1 MNLDQVVQTFL
12 VECQEL
18 LEQFET
24 GLLSFDTGDSDP
36 EVINSLFRAAH
47 TIKGSAGVFGFSPI
61 VAFTH
66 VVESILDRVRDGK
79 LGMAPELVSLL
90 LSCGDHIGKLVEQI
104 VVAGGEADGA
114 TLAQGDTLVGGLQ
127 KYLGEPAAV
136 AGAATPV
143 IVPAA
148 LPVAAA
154 GNEEVAAEHWHIS
167 LRFSRDVLRNGMDPL
182 SFIRYLTTLGRLVKV
197 VTLEDGLPGLQEM
210 DPESCYLG
218 FEISFSSEA
227 DKATIEEAF
236 EFVRDDSIIHILPPR
251 SRISEYLALIDS
263 LPEDPLRLGQ
273 ILVRCGSLTDRELD
287 EALDLQAAAH
297 PEERPPLGEIL
308 VAEGM
313 VQPAV
318 VEAAV
323 DKQKSRTVRQQTT
336 IRVDADKLDSLINL
350 VGELVIAGA
359 GATLVAAETGS
370 PRMQEV
376 ASTLARLVEEV
387 RDGTLNLRMV
397 QIGETFNRFQRVV
410 RDISKDLGKDI
421 RLHIRGAETELDK
434 TVVEKISDPLMHLVR
449 NAMDHGIESAEIRQ
463 QRGKPAVGTVQLNA
477 FHDSGSIVIEVSD
490 DGGGLNQERI
500 LAKALEKGLIAPG
513 HNLCEAEI
521 YRLIFEPGFSTA
533 EQLSNLSGR
542 GVGMDVVKKN
552 IDALRGT
559 VDIQSREGVGSTIR
573 IRLPLTLAIIDGFL
587 VRVGNASYVIPLDMV
602 VECVELSAEEQQ
614 EGNDRNYLNLRGQ
627 VLPYLRL
634 RDVFSHPRASVEREN
649 VVVVRFG
656 EQRAGLVVD
665 ALLGEF
671 QTVIK
676 PLGRVF
682 SRVVGISG
690 STILGSGE
698 VALILDVPK
707 LIRQTESL
715 ELRACSE
722 LQNA

>member
-1 MNLDQVVQTFL
+1 MNLDQVIQTFL

-24 GLLSFDTGDSDP
+24 GLLAFDEGTVDS

-47 TIKGSAGVFGFSPI
+47 TIKGSAGVFGYSDI

-66 VVESILDRVRDGK
+66 VVESVLDRVRDGK
-79 LGMAPELVSLL
+79 LAIGPELVTLL
-90 LSCGDHIGKLVEQI
+90 LSCRDHIGQLVEQI
-104 VVAGGEADGA
+104 VVAGGQADA
-114 TLAQGDTLVGGLQ
+114 ETLAQGQVLIVGLQ
-127 KYLGEPAAV
+127 QYLGDTAAAKPASVPAVLPAAV
-136 AGAATPV
+136 AAAPNGAPCAMGD
-143 IVPAA
+143 
-148 LPVAAA
+148 
-154 GNEEVAAEHWHIS
+154 GNTASGNWHIS
-167 LRFSRDVLRNGMDPL
+167 LRFGAGILRNGMDPL
-182 SFIRYLTTLGRLVKV
+182 AIIRYLATFGTLAKV
-197 VTLEDGLPGLQEM
+197 VVIQDALPPLGEI
-210 DPESCYLG
+210 DPEACYLG
-218 FEISFSSEA
+218 FEISYCSEA
-227 DKATIEEAF
+227 DKKTIEEAF
-236 EFVRDDSIIHILPPR
+236 EFVQDDATIHILPPR
-251 SRISEYLALIDS
+251 SRINEYLALIDS

-287 EALDLQAAAH
+287 EALNLQAEAH
-297 PEERPPLGEIL
+297 PEERPPLGQIL
-308 VAEGM
+308 VAAGM

-323 DKQKSRTVRQQTT
+323 DKQKSKAVRQQTT
-336 IRVDADKLDSLINL
+336 IRVDAEKLDSLINL

-421 RLHIRGAETELDK
+421 RLNIRGAETELDK

-449 NAMDHGIESAEIRQ
+449 NAMDHGIETAELRQ

-513 HNLCEAEI
+513 HSLCEAEI

-559 VDIQSREGVGSTIR
+559 VDIQSREGLGSTIR

-587 VRVGNASYVIPLDMV
+587 VRVGDASYVIPLDMV
-602 VECVELSAEEQQ
+602 VECVELTPEQQQ
-614 EGNDRNYLNLRGQ
+614 EGNDRSYVNLRGQ
-627 VLPYLRL
+627 VLPYIRL
-634 RDVFSHPRASVEREN
+634 REIFNHPEGNVGREN

-656 EQRAGLVVD
+656 DLRAGLVVD

-690 STILGSGE
+690 STILGSGQ
-698 VALILDVPK
+698 VALILDVPR
-707 LIRQTESL
+707 LVRQVESV
-715 ELRACSE
+715 ESYV
-722 LQNA
+722 

>member
-1 MNLDQVVQTFL
+1 MNLDQVIQTFL

-24 GLLSFDTGDSDP
+24 GLLAFDEGDVDP

-47 TIKGSAGVFGFSPI
+47 TIKGSSGVFGYTDI

-66 VVESILDRVRDGK
+66 VVESVLDRVRDGK
-79 LGMAPELVSLL
+79 LAIVPELVTLL
-90 LSCGDHIGKLVEQI
+90 LSCRDHIGQLVEQI
-104 VVAGGEADGA
+104 VVAGGQADA
-114 TLAQGDTLVGGLQ
+114 ETLAQGQVLIAGLQ
-127 KYLGEPAAV
+127 QYLGDTPAAAKPLPVPAAV
-136 AGAATPV
+136 PTAVAVANNSPCAT
-143 IVPAA
+143 AD
-148 LPVAAA
+148 
-154 GNEEVAAEHWHIS
+154 GNTASGNWHIS
-167 LRFSRDVLRNGMDPL
+167 LRFGTGILRNGLDPL
-182 SFIRYLTTLGRLVKV
+182 AIIRYLGTFGTLCKV
-197 VTLEDGLPGLQEM
+197 VVIQDALPPLTEM
-210 DPESCYLG
+210 DPEACYLG
-218 FEISFSSEA
+218 FEISYCSEA
-227 DKATIEEAF
+227 DKKTIEEAF
-236 EFVRDDSIIHILPPR
+236 EFVQDDATIHILPPK
-251 SRISEYLALIDS
+251 SRISEYVALIES
-263 LPEDPLRLGQ
+263 LPEDALRLGQ
-273 ILVRCGSLTDRELD
+273 ILVRCGTLTDRELD
-287 EALDLQAAAH
+287 EALNLQAEAH
-297 PEERPPLGEIL
+297 PEERPPLGQIL
-308 VAEGM
+308 VETGM

-323 DKQKSRTVRQQTT
+323 DKQKAKAVRQQTT

-359 GATLVAAETGS
+359 GATLVAAETAS

-376 ASTLARLVEEV
+376 ASTLARLIEEV

-410 RDISKDLGKDI
+410 RDISKELGKEI
-421 RLHIRGAETELDK
+421 RLQIHGAETELDK
-434 TVVEKISDPLMHLVR
+434 TVVEKISDPLMHLIR
-449 NAMDHGIESAEIRQ
+449 NAMDHGIETADLRQ
-463 QRGKPAVGTVQLNA
+463 QRGKPAAGTVSLNA

-490 DGGGLNQERI
+490 DGGGLNQEKI
-500 LAKALEKGLIAPG
+500 LAKALEKGLVAPG
-513 HNLCEAEI
+513 HNLTEGEI

-559 VDIQSREGVGSTIR
+559 VEIDSTPLVGTTIR

-587 VRVGNASYVIPLDMV
+587 VRVGHASYVIPLDMV
-602 VECVELSAEEQQ
+602 VECVELSPEQQ
-614 EGNDRNYLNLRGQ
+614 RESNSRNYLNLRGQ
-627 VLPYLRL
+627 VLPYIRL
-634 RDVFSHPRASVEREN
+634 REVFNHPEGSISREN

-656 EQRAGLVVD
+656 DMRAGLVVD

-690 STILGSGE
+690 STILGSGQ
-698 VALILDVPK
+698 VALILDVPR
-707 LIRQTESL
+707 LVRQIESV
-715 ELRACSE
+715 ETCA
-722 LQNA
+722 

>member
-1 MNLDQVVQTFL
+1 MNLDQVIQTFL

-24 GLLSFDTGDSDP
+24 GLLAFDEGTVDS

-47 TIKGSAGVFGFSPI
+47 TIKGSAGVFGYSDI

-66 VVESILDRVRDGK
+66 VVESVLDRVRDGK
-79 LGMAPELVSLL
+79 LAIGPELVTLL
-90 LSCGDHIGKLVEQI
+90 LSCRDHIGQLVEQI
-104 VVAGGEADGA
+104 VVAGGQADA
-114 TLAQGDTLVGGLQ
+114 ETLAQGQVLIAGLQ
-127 KYLGEPAAV
+127 QYLGDVAAAKPASVPAVLPAAV
-136 AGAATPV
+136 AAAPSGAPCMMGD
-143 IVPAA
+143 
-148 LPVAAA
+148 
-154 GNEEVAAEHWHIS
+154 GNTASGNWHIS
-167 LRFSRDVLRNGMDPL
+167 LRFGAGILRNGMDPL
-182 SFIRYLTTLGRLVKV
+182 AIIRYLATFGTLAKV
-197 VTLEDGLPGLQEM
+197 VVIQDALPPLGEI
-210 DPESCYLG
+210 DPEACYLG
-218 FEISFSSEA
+218 FEISYCSEA
-227 DKATIEEAF
+227 DKKTIEEAF
-236 EFVRDDSIIHILPPR
+236 EFVQDDATIHILPPR
-251 SRISEYLALIDS
+251 SRINEYLALIDS

-287 EALDLQAAAH
+287 EALNLQAEAH
-297 PEERPPLGEIL
+297 PEERPPLGQIL
-308 VAEGM
+308 VAAGM

-323 DKQKSRTVRQQTT
+323 DKQKSKAVRQQTT
-336 IRVDADKLDSLINL
+336 IRVDAEKLDSLINL

-421 RLHIRGAETELDK
+421 RLNIRGAETELDK

-449 NAMDHGIESAEIRQ
+449 NAMDHGIETAEIRQ
-463 QRGKPAVGTVQLNA
+463 QRGKPVVGMVQLNA

-513 HNLCEAEI
+513 HSLCEAEI

-559 VDIQSREGVGSTIR
+559 VDIQSREGLGSTIR

-587 VRVGNASYVIPLDMV
+587 VRVGDASYVIPLDMV
-602 VECVELSAEEQQ
+602 VECVELTPEQQQ
-614 EGNDRNYLNLRGQ
+614 EGNDRSYVNLRGQ
-627 VLPYLRL
+627 VLPYIRL
-634 RDVFSHPRASVEREN
+634 REIFNHPEGNVGREN

-656 EQRAGLVVD
+656 DLRAGLVVD

-690 STILGSGE
+690 STILGSGQ
-698 VALILDVPK
+698 VALILDVPR
-707 LIRQTESL
+707 LVRQVESV
-715 ELRACSE
+715 ESYA
-722 LQNA
+722 